1 MWLVTATTPMKAFR
15 LLTEQPSTR
24 EMAARAGA
32 MCQNTYPLNVTGH
45 PAMSVP
51 IGRGEHGLPIGL
63 QLIGPYFSESRLLSV
78 AQALEDLP
86 GPSSD
91 G

>member
-1 MWLVTATTPMKAFR
+1 M
-15 LLTEQPSTR
+15 LTEPPGLR
-24 EMAARAGA
+24 EMARRSAS

-45 PAMSVP
+45 PALSLP

-63 QLIGPYFSESRLLSV
+63 QLIGRPFEEALLLRV
-78 AQALEDLP
+78 AHALEQRL
-86 GPSSD
+86 GAGGD